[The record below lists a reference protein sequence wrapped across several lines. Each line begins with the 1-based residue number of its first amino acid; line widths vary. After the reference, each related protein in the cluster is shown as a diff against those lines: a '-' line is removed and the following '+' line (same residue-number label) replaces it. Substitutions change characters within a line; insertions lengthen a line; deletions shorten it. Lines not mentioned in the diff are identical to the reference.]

1 MSEVGEPAGDLLVDV
16 GGAERLPERRGSF
29 GEGGGPI
36 VATFAIMKDKREK
49 GGEVAF
55 EFPESSPLELR
66 VACST
71 SDLRQVVAPN
81 ISRQT
86 PTIGYIFPS
95 FLVTE

>member
-16 GGAERLPERRGSF
+16 DGAERLPERRGSF

-36 VATFAIMKDKREK
+36 VATLAIMKVERGK

-55 EFPESSPLELR
+55 EFPESTLWNWW

-71 SDLRQVVAPN
+71 SD
-81 ISRQT
+81 
-86 PTIGYIFPS
+86 
-95 FLVTE
+95 